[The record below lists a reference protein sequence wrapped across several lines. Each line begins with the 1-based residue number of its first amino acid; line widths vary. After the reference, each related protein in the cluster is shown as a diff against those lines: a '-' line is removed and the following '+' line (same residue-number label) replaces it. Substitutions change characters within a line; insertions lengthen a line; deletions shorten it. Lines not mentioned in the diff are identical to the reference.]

1 MRRRD
6 FIGTAVAAV
15 VSGAS
20 TVSAAPG
27 PSRPGFEPFALKTL
41 PSELAGMSLEDL
53 RDEYRDRLFNR
64 YLPFWLANFLDRMK
78 IMLVPLVAI
87 LIPFLNFTPQL
98 YRWRMRS
105 KIFRWYQELELL
117 DPELHCEKINTQLP
131 EYLTRLDKLEQ
142 KVSNV
147 KVPLGYRESV
157 YNLRI
162 HIDMIR
168 KRLIQTQGSELDPD
182 SICIHSEEI

>member
-1 MRRRD
+1 
-6 FIGTAVAAV
+6 
-15 VSGAS
+15 
-20 TVSAAPG
+20 
-27 PSRPGFEPFALKTL
+27 
-41 PSELAGMSLEDL
+41 
-53 RDEYRDRLFNR
+53 
-64 YLPFWLANFLDRMK
+64 
-78 IMLVPLVAI
+78 MLVPLVAI

-117 DPELHCEKINTQLP
+117 DPELHYEKINAQLP

-147 KVPLGYRESV
+147 NVPLGYRESV

-168 KRLIQTQGSELDPD
+168 KRLIQTHGSELDPN
-182 SICIHSEEI
+182 SRCINSERQREA